1 MTGSEERG
9 PAGSWPAPADAYL
22 ALMVTVNA
30 LFAGFV
36 SVPMNS
42 ADPVTGIVP
51 LPATFTFTIT
61 VIVCPPPMLAAEQ
74 VIVPEVPGA
83 GPSQVLRVDVTD

>member
-1 MTGSEERG
+1 MPTFKPEGRPENGRPSR
-9 PAGSWPAPADAYL
+9 SYL

-30 LFAGFV
+30 LFAGLV
-36 SVPMNS
+36 SVPLNS

-51 LPATFTFTIT
+51 LAATLTFTIT
-61 VIVCPPPMLAAEQ
+61 VMVCPPPMLAAEQ

-83 GPSQVLRVDVTD
+83 GPSHVLRVDVTD